1 MTISSSLRHLKITP
15 YSLVKSENMLK
26 VKMSLLLISSANSI
40 QEKTKTTILTQTK
53 SHQLTRST
61 HCVSARQRLK
71 KQKRNQSRNQSF
83 VFRTPKVIL
92 KMKKKNGRIFILSES
107 RHSKKRLEFNTN
119 KTALFPMIYCLYSLI
134 YFYFYLSTT
143 ILSKSK
149 KEI

>member
-1 MTISSSLRHLKITP
+1 MIISSSLQHLKIIQ
-15 YSLVKSENMLK
+15 YSLAKSENMQK
-26 VKMSLLLISSANSI
+26 VKMSLLLISSANSTL
-40 QEKTKTTILTQTK
+40 EKTKTTILTQTK
-53 SHQLTRST
+53 SHQLTHST
-61 HCVSARQRLK
+61 HCVSVRRFLK
-71 KQKRNQSRNQSF
+71 KQKRNRSRNWSF
-83 VFRTPKVIL
+83 VFKTPRAIL
-92 KMKKKNGRIFILSES
+92 KTKKKNGRIFILSES